1 MAVSYC
7 EQEEDGHSA
16 MMRALEEEQAALCP
30 PGSVP
35 SLVDLCAR
43 QIGHD
48 LHLYVAP
55 SPGEGAEGQ
64 EEAEEGR
71 QALLEV
77 SIIA

>member
-1 MAVSYC
+1 VAAK
-7 EQEEDGHSA
+7 QEEDGHSA

-77 SIIA
+77 SIIDQ